1 MTLCLINS
9 DTNRQYFNL
18 INNIYLQPKAQI
30 ILNSETEEATVG
42 MSSTT
47 WGRPPLPLPFTIV
60 LKFLSDRKGP
70 EIDMNHNYRRER
82 DTIIIFSPW

>member
-1 MTLCLINS
+1 MASVLEVYYYNNSNLRSIIKTLKLVDKIHLFMTLCLINS
-9 DTNRQYFNL
+9 DTNRQYFNV

-47 WGRPPLPLPFTIV
+47 
-60 LKFLSDRKGP
+60 
-70 EIDMNHNYRRER
+70 
-82 DTIIIFSPW
+82 